1 MTIEKNHTEIWNY
14 LKEIK
19 VGMLTTSSE
28 NQELHSRPMFL
39 VQKEYEGVIWLFAH
53 RDAHK
58 IEEVEN
64 HPFVNL
70 NFANSTKGNFVSLSG
85 TARVEEGGSQF
96 DSLWSDDVKV
106 WFSESEQPI
115 KDAVLI
121 RVDVNQA
128 EVWDSDKGMLTKAL
142 KLTKAKMTG
151 ERPKLGE
158 NKVLKQ

>member
-1 MTIEKNHTEIWNY
+1 MTIEENHSEVWNY

-28 NQELHSRPMFL
+28 NHELHSRPMFL
-39 VQKEYEGVIWLFAH
+39 VQEEYEGVIWLFAH

-58 IEEVEN
+58 IEEVAN

-70 NFANSTKGNFVSLSG
+70 NFANTAKGNFVALSG
-85 TARVEEGGSQF
+85 TASVEEGGTQF
-96 DSLWSDDVKV
+96 DALWSYDVKV
-106 WFSESEQPI
+106 WFSESENPK

-128 EVWDSDKGMLTKAL
+128 EVWDSVKGMLTKAV

-158 NKVLKQ
+158 NKVLEQ